1 MAIAKLRQQLEAGS
15 LSPLATVTRRPCWA
29 ASMTHALDVAVLSMK
44 LSGAGVQKSDELGV
58 VDSDHERHHAAGAW
72 LYGSERV

>member
-1 MAIAKLRQQLEAGS
+1 
-15 LSPLATVTRRPCWA
+15 
-29 ASMTHALDVAVLSMK
+29 MK

-58 VDSDHERHHAAGAW
+58 VDSDHERHHVAGAW